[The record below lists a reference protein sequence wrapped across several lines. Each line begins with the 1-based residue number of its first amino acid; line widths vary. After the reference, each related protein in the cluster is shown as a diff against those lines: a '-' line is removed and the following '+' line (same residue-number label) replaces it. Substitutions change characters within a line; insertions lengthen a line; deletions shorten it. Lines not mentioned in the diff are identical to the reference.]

1 MIKRKHIFVE
11 ERELPDKR
19 VVMSIGEMIST
30 NQDTIRMALVAAVI
44 IVVAI
49 GLCKSVGKVFK
60 FALKIVIVAAAIL
73 LVICIYRKLFVP
85 V

>member
-1 MIKRKHIFVE
+1 ME

-49 GLCKSVGKVFK
+49 GLFKSVGKVFK

-73 LVICIYRKLFVP
+73 LVICIYRKLLVP

>member
-1 MIKRKHIFVE
+1 ME

-19 VVMSIGEMIST
+19 VVMNIGEMIST
-30 NQDTIRMALVAAVI
+30 NQDTIKMALVAAVI

-49 GLCKSVGKVFK
+49 GLFKSVGKVFK

-73 LVICIYRKLFVP
+73 LVICIYRKLLVP